1 MTCHDEMKENS
12 EIMKAWD
19 ELRMLTVKQNDA
31 DARWYDDADEC
42 TTQITWTV
50 WHNNNVNACDDNQI
64 DCKRVLYYNYTLL
77 LHVTIWMTIVYAH
90 IQQNDSTNDND

>member
-1 MTCHDEMKENS
+1 MTCHEMKENS

-42 TTQITWTV
+42 TIITWTV
-50 WHNNNVNACDDNQI
+50 WHNNVNACDDNQI
-64 DCKRVLYYNYTLL
+64 DCKRVLYNYTLL
-77 LHVTIWMTIVYAH
+77 LHDVIMTIVYAH
-90 IQQNDSTNDND
+90 IQQNSSTNDND